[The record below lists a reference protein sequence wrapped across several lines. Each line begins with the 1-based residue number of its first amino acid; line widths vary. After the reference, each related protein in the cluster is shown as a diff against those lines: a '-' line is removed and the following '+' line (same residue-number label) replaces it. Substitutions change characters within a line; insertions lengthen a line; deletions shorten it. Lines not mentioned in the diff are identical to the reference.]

1 MADAFGSPV
10 NQTQT
15 TTQSIAGYAQPAVNQ
30 LIGQATQLAQR
41 PYEAYGGERVAGLSG
56 LQSQALGGIG
66 GLQPVGAFQYSPTQQ
81 FTSGI
86 AQQYM
91 NPFTSVLQ
99 QREQQRAGQAAAQ
112 EGANAVNAG
121 AFGGYRQG
129 IQKAIGAD
137 LSAQRAM
144 DIDRQ
149 AFENAQAQFNR
160 YQTQD
165 FQRQQAQD
173 RANQLAQQGAMDV
186 YGAQLRAGATP
197 RDIQQQR
204 YDTAYQDFQN
214 RQNYDW
220 QNVGRLQSALSG
232 LPMTNTT
239 QNINYGKPST
249 TSQLMGAGVALAGL
263 NKLGAFDW
271 AKQGIAGLMKPG
283 GGANSG
289 GFGAAGDMFGAPQ
302 QSLNSM
308 SMGQAGLAAQG
319 DYGYSPTS
327 FTSGDSGF
335 SPNISYTSETPSLSN
350 FSFGD

>member
-1 MADAFGSPV
+1 MAAAFGSPV

-15 TTQSIAGYAQPAVNQ
+15 TTQGIAGYAQPAVNQ
-30 LIGQATQLAQR
+30 LLGQATQLAQR

-56 LQSQALGGIG
+56 LQNQALGGIG

-91 NPFTSVLQ
+91 NPFVDVLQ

-129 IQKAIGAD
+129 VQKAIGAD
-137 LSAQRAM
+137 LSAQRSM

-173 RANQLAQQGAMDV
+173 RANQLAQEGALGV

-197 RDIQQQR
+197 RDIEQQR
-204 YDTAYQDFQN
+204 NEAAYQDFQN

-232 LPMTNTT
+232 LPITNTT
-239 QNINYGKPST
+239 QSINYGKPST
-249 TSQLMGAGVALAGL
+249 TSQFMGAGLAAAGL

-283 GGANSG
+283 GGQPNYSYAPTGPLSNSSYRTSYDNPGAYTGADMSWMDSG
-289 GFGAAGDMFGAPQ
+289 GIESNYVAP
-302 QSLNSM
+302 
-308 SMGQAGLAAQG
+308 
-319 DYGYSPTS
+319 DYVV
-327 FTSGDSGF
+327 
-335 SPNISYTSETPSLSN
+335 
-350 FSFGD
+350 

>member
-1 MADAFGSPV
+1 MATDAFGSPV

-15 TTQSIAGYAQPAVNQ
+15 TTQGIASYAQPAVNT
-30 LIGQATQLAQR
+30 LLNRATNLLDR
-41 PYEAYGGERVAGLSG
+41 PYESYGGQRVADLSG
-56 LQSQALGGIG
+56 LQNQALGGIG

-81 FTSGI
+81 FTAGI

-91 NPFTSVLQ
+91 NPFTDVLQ
-99 QREQQRAGQAAAQ
+99 QREQQRAGQVAAQ

-129 IQKAIGAD
+129 VQKAINAD
-137 LSAQRAM
+137 LSAQRSM

-197 RDIQQQR
+197 RDIEQQR
-204 YDTAYQDFQN
+204 NEAAYQDWLSGKE
-214 RQNYDW
+214 YDW
-220 QNVGRLQSALSG
+220 KNLGRFQSALSG

-239 QNINYGKPST
+239 QNINYGSPST
-249 TSQLMGAGVALAGL
+249 TSQLLGGGVALVGA
-263 NKLGAFDW
+263 NKLGMGKFLTD
-271 AKQGIAGLMKPG
+271 GINRLLPG
-283 GGANSG
+283 GGQYDYSQAPRSGSAYNSSYRTG
-289 GFGAAGDMFGAPQ
+289 YDNPADMYYPNNYSQDMFGPTYNPGDF
-302 QSLNSM
+302 LGGDM
-308 SMGQAGLAAQG
+308 SYDWL
-319 DYGYSPTS
+319 D
-327 FTSGDSGF
+327 F
-335 SPNISYTSETPSLSN
+335 
-350 FSFGD
+350 

>member
-1 MADAFGSPV
+1 MAAAFGSPV

-15 TTQSIAGYAQPAVNQ
+15 TTQGIAGYAQPAVNQ
-30 LIGQATQLAQR
+30 LLGQATQLAQR

-56 LQSQALGGIG
+56 LQNQALGGIG

-91 NPFTSVLQ
+91 NPFVDVLQ

-129 IQKAIGAD
+129 VQKAIGAD
-137 LSAQRAM
+137 LSAQRSM

-173 RANQLAQQGAMDV
+173 RANQLAQEGALGV

-197 RDIQQQR
+197 RDIEQQR
-204 YDTAYQDFQN
+204 NEAAYQDFQN

-232 LPMTNTT
+232 LPITNTT
-239 QNINYGKPST
+239 QNINYGSPSA

-263 NKLGAFDW
+263 NKLGGLDW
-271 AKQGIAGLMKPG
+271 LKSGIGGLMKPG
-283 GGANSG
+283 GGQPNYSY
-289 GFGAAGDMFGAPQ
+289 APT
-302 QSLNSM
+302 
-308 SMGQAGLAAQG
+308 G
-319 DYGYSPTS
+319 P
-327 FTSGDSGF
+327 
-335 SPNISYTSETPSLSN
+335 LSN
-350 FSFGD
+350 SSYRTSYDNPGTNMFSGYEPPNLNNVVDEFEFV

>member
-1 MADAFGSPV
+1 MAAAFGSPV

-15 TTQSIAGYAQPAVNQ
+15 TTQGIAGYAQPAVNQ
-30 LIGQATQLAQR
+30 LLGQATQLAQR

-56 LQSQALGGIG
+56 LQNQALGGIG

-91 NPFTSVLQ
+91 NPFTDVLQ

-129 IQKAIGAD
+129 VQKAIGAD
-137 LSAQRAM
+137 LSAQRSM

-173 RANQLAQQGAMDV
+173 RANQLAQEGALGV

-197 RDIQQQR
+197 RDIEQQR
-204 YDTAYQDFQN
+204 NEAAYQDFQN

-239 QNINYGKPST
+239 QNINYGSPSA
-249 TSQLMGAGVALAGL
+249 TSQLMGAGVALAGV
-263 NKLGAFDW
+263 NKLGGLDW
-271 AKQGIAGLMKPG
+271 LKSGIGGLMKPG
-283 GGANSG
+283 GGQPNYSYAPTGPVSNSSYRTSYDNPGAYTGADMSWMDSG
-289 GFGAAGDMFGAPQ
+289 GIESNYVAP
-302 QSLNSM
+302 
-308 SMGQAGLAAQG
+308 
-319 DYGYSPTS
+319 DYVV
-327 FTSGDSGF
+327 
-335 SPNISYTSETPSLSN
+335 
-350 FSFGD
+350 